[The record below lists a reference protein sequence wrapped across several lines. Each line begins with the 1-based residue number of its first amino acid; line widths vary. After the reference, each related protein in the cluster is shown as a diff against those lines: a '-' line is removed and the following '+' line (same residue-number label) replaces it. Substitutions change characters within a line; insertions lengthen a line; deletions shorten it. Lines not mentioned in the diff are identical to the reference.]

1 MMIQSPLPDQEVF
14 STPPTTPLM
23 NTKYDSAA
31 HLTPSL
37 SRKSSRPSSLR
48 ISEGGGDHWRP
59 DVIAVGAGTSP
70 VNGSGSGSNNNSPAA
85 ATHNTSSNNKPIISP
100 AQRTPRAGTTQ
111 TIEVESQSISNP
123 MAAGT
128 AVSPRV
134 HAQQLQ
140 HPLKSPY
147 FVHSHLDRGASI
159 HDWLRNKG
167 PAAAVSSPLSR
178 SGGNMKEEE
187 EELGQ
192 EVFEPE
198 EDDEEEY
205 SRRSLTKQLAETAA
219 GVREMSKQLGACV
232 GFCRQGKKKKM
243 LIGVGCLKTG
253 RARIQSN
260 IRNIMIVTK
269 ARDNRLIQLTREL
282 ALYLMQKRPKG
293 QSRGYVV

>member
-1 MMIQSPLPDQEVF
+1 
-14 STPPTTPLM
+14 
-23 NTKYDSAA
+23 
-31 HLTPSL
+31 
-37 SRKSSRPSSLR
+37 
-48 ISEGGGDHWRP
+48 
-59 DVIAVGAGTSP
+59 
-70 VNGSGSGSNNNSPAA
+70 
-85 ATHNTSSNNKPIISP
+85 
-100 AQRTPRAGTTQ
+100 
-111 TIEVESQSISNP
+111 

-134 HAQQLQ
+134 HAQQLQQ

-178 SGGNMKEEE
+178 SSGNMKEEE
-187 EELGQ
+187 EEELDQ

-232 GFCRQGKKKKM
+232 CSVVGERKKKM
-243 LIGVGCLKTG
+243 LIRIGCLK
-253 RARIQSN
+253 
-260 IRNIMIVTK
+260 
-269 ARDNRLIQLTREL
+269 NRSGSYSVQ
-282 ALYLMQKRPKG
+282 YP
-293 QSRGYVV
+293 